1 MSWHTHVDGAQSTLD
16 ERLRESS
23 LDREQSDNRRGGA
36 ICTRDAQDWNNCRVS
51 RMHLFVGFEQSEGFV
66 AARCVV
72 REILRFARDGLEV
85 TPRMDDCVC
94 RCVASGHPFA
104 MKGSPLSVMLV
115 ATGAGGDRG

>member
-1 MSWHTHVDGAQSTLD
+1 MRIGMERNRRWNQ
-16 ERLRESS
+16 RLRESS
-23 LDREQSDNRRGGA
+23 LDREQLENWRADA

-51 RMHLFVGFEQSEGFV
+51 RMHLFVRFEQSEGFV
-66 AARCVV
+66 AARCVL
-72 REILRFARDGLEV
+72 REILRFARDELEV

-104 MKGSPLSVMLV
+104 VKGCPLSVMLV